1 MSRVYWR
8 FVPILDLVT
17 PTDAERKLRELSFL
31 HEVAQ
36 LASSARD
43 WDEMLRIVID
53 RTTDAMRAE
62 VSSLY
67 LLEKRDGLVRLVAT
81 NGLNP
86 RAVGR
91 ATLRVGEGITGWVAN
106 ARVPLAVR
114 DVRNEPRWKNVP
126 SVDVDRFTSMLSV
139 PLVSRD
145 EVIGV
150 MNVQTREPRDFD
162 RTEIDFLQTIANQ
175 VAGIIEKGR
184 LQRESERKLR
194 EVSALF
200 EVSNVLTSTLD
211 LDEVLALI
219 VDRLVRVYPG
229 SVGAILLRDGD
240 GVRER
245 ARSGEIGKAL
255 LQTAR
260 RSMDEAR
267 PIVEGEHVAL
277 PLLAGDRLLGAV
289 ALRVPT
295 GTELADEEVAFVGA
309 LANQAALAIDKAA
322 LYALE
327 RQNTETLRELE
338 RARTEFVAV
347 VTHDLRTPL
356 SIIRGYLDLL
366 AEKNGNR
373 KIPIDEAVQQVVR
386 LDQLVDRILAG
397 VRVEN
402 PDFTLRRTRFDLRTT
417 AIATLKEL
425 APLARRHKLVAPREG
440 TAIWVRGD
448 RRRTAE
454 VLAGLVHNATKYAP
468 EETRISVKV
477 ERRRD
482 RGVVRV
488 IDEGPGVAAQ
498 DRARIFEPYVR
509 AAAQAGLP
517 GSGIGLFAS
526 RRVVEAQG
534 GDIWFEENAGGGSV
548 FAFSVPLMKEVRA

>member
-229 SVGAILLRDGD
+229 AAGAILLRDGD

-267 PIVEGEHVAL
+267 PIVEGQHVAL

-356 SIIRGYLDLL
+356 SVIRGYLDLL

-402 PDFTLRRTRFDLRTT
+402 PDFTLRRTRFDLRVT
-417 AIATLKEL
+417 AIAALKEV
-425 APLARRHKLVAPREG
+425 APLARRHKLAAPREG
-440 TAIWVRGD
+440 AAIWVRGD

-468 EETRISVKV
+468 EDTRIAVKV

-488 IDEGPGVAAQ
+488 IDDGPGVAAQ

-534 GDIWFEENAGGGSV
+534 GDIWYEENPGGGSV
-548 FAFSVPLMKEVRA
+548 FAFSVPLMKEARS